1 MSLYYNLTVLTFKN
15 GCNQLVEKA
24 EYVSECLYNLQD
36 CCKSAISETI
46 HHFDKCENDT
56 KYICGY
62 KDQPLNDSDATIVF
76 LYGLLGGAVFW
87 LFLSF
92 FKVCYHNY
100 CMNKNEYRL
109 EDLDDEEEEYP

>member
-62 KDQPLNDSDATIVF
+62 KDQPLNDSD
-76 LYGLLGGAVFW
+76 
-87 LFLSF
+87 
-92 FKVCYHNY
+92 
-100 CMNKNEYRL
+100 CMNKNEYSL